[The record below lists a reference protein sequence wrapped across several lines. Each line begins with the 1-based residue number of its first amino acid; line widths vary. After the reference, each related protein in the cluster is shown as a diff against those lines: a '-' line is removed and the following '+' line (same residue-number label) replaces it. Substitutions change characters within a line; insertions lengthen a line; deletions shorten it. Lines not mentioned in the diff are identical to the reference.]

1 MLKSFY
7 EGMKKSAEEEFEK
20 RPRAWSMYSTQ
31 LASTVLRAFDEDA
44 KVVWTSWDTFP
55 MELLAAFDVATF
67 DLVYGPNLLAALD
80 PKGCADIMARAEARG
95 YSLDLCSIYRLALGC
110 CFQGYLPK
118 ADLLLSTSDYCDG
131 KTKTNQI
138 LAQHYGKEAL
148 MLDIPNEISQE
159 SVAYVSGQLQVIA
172 RKLEEV
178 SGHRLEIDRLREC
191 IKAYNRAR
199 AAYGRLAELGKAK
212 PFPWDGF
219 RAYQLSQF
227 GGNMFSGTPFHEQLY
242 QKIIEE
248 CEQRMAEG
256 KVLPEEFRVLWLA
269 WTPIQPTNINE
280 ILRAN
285 KVSIVMSELARVYW
299 DEIDEKHP
307 FEGMALRCLKNPYV
321 GSIEQRLAGV
331 LQLAEEYDIDGAV
344 HFSHLACRHANASFH
359 LLEDALAKRDIPLLV
374 LDCDISDMRAYSAER
389 TRLLLESFI
398 ELMAAG
404 RQVNTYAI

>member
-7 EGMKKSAEEEFEK
+7 EGMKKSAEEEFQK
-20 RPRAWSMYSTQ
+20 RPRAWPMYMIQ
-31 LASTVLRAFDEDA
+31 LASTMLRAFDEDA

-67 DLVYGPNLLAALD
+67 DLVFGCNLLAGLD
-80 PKGCADIMARAEARG
+80 PKGCVDIMSRAESRG
-95 YSLDLCSIYRLALGC
+95 YSLDICSIYRLAPGC
-110 CFQGYLPK
+110 YFQGYMPK

-159 SVAYVSGQLQVIA
+159 SVAYVSGQLQAIT

-178 SGHRLEIDRLREC
+178 SGHRLDLDRLREC

-199 AAYGRLAELGKAK
+199 AAYGRLVELGKAK

-227 GGNMFSGTPFHEQLY
+227 GGNMFSGTPFQEQLY

-285 KVSIVMSELARVYW
+285 KASVVTSELARVYW

-321 GSIEQRLAGV
+321 GPIEQRLAGV
-331 LQLAEEYDIDGAV
+331 LQLAEEYAIDGVV
-344 HFSHLACRHANASFH
+344 HLSTPACRHANASFH
-359 LLEDALAKRDIPLLV
+359 LLGDALARRNIPFLV

-389 TRLLLESFI
+389 TRLSLESFI
-398 ELMAAG
+398 ELMAASK
-404 RQVNTYAI
+404 

>member
-7 EGMKKSAEEEFEK
+7 EGMKKSAEEEFQK
-20 RPRAWSMYSTQ
+20 RPRAWPMYMIQ

-67 DLVYGPNLLAALD
+67 DLVYGCNLLAGLD
-80 PKGCADIMARAEARG
+80 PKGCVDIMSRAESRG
-95 YSLDLCSIYRLALGC
+95 YSLDICSIYRLALGC
-110 CFQGYLPK
+110 YFQGYMPK

-159 SVAYVSGQLQVIA
+159 SVAYVSGQLQTIA
-172 RKLEEV
+172 HKLEEV
-178 SGHRLEIDRLREC
+178 SGHRLDLDRLREC

-199 AAYGRLAELGKAK
+199 AAYGRLVEMGKAK

-227 GGNMFSGTPFHEQLY
+227 GGNMFSGTPFQEQLY

-285 KVSIVMSELARVYW
+285 KASVVTSELARVYW

-321 GSIEQRLAGV
+321 GSIEQRMAGV
-331 LQLAEEYDIDGAV
+331 LQLAEEYAIDGAV

-359 LLEDALAKRDIPLLV
+359 LLEDALAKRNIPFLV

-398 ELMAAG
+398 ELMAA
-404 RQVNTYAI
+404 RK